1 MNKVKFSDR
10 HMAVGG
16 VVSVVLGVMA
26 VLLIIVAVVLS
37 FLNKGNGPLVVGALG
52 VSAFLFDVG
61 GLTIGLLSFKES
73 DKYYGTS
80 IAGSMLCGTLFV
92 FMLGIILMGI

>member
-10 HMAVGG
+10 HTSVGG
-16 VVSVVLGVMA
+16 VVSVALGTISIVLVVIGIVM
-26 VLLIIVAVVLS
+26 S
-37 FLNKGNGPLVVGALG
+37 FMHKGNGPLVVGALG

-61 GLTIGLLSFKES
+61 GLVIGLLSFKES
-73 DKYYGTS
+73 DKYYKTS
-80 IAGSMLCGTLFV
+80 IVGSMLCGSIFV